1 MSEKSHWP
9 FGKNAGDED
18 DLAREHAAE
27 RERQR
32 QIEAEQARLAHEVAN
47 RQHPRNNRPIVGETS
62 THQKKR
68 GLS

>member
-1 MSEKSHWP
+1 MPQKSHWP
-9 FGKNAGDED
+9 FGTNAGDEESKE
-18 DLAREHAAE
+18 REHAAE

-32 QIEAEQARLAHEVAN
+32 QIEQEQARLAHEVAN